1 MEHSQGEILKDEGGG
16 DISMEEI
23 EFMNVSVKIWVQVW
37 NYFERYGKIHTWQ
50 ARKMKIMAELR
61 MELFTGQK
69 WRCVV
74 QCGLGWRFGVGVTF
88 ERCIGLSVDVMIEL
102 GDMNKNGSIRIR

>member
-23 EFMNVSVKIWVQVW
+23 EFMNVSVKIWVQVR

-50 ARKMKIMAELR
+50 ENENNGRVEDGVIYGLEMEVCRSMWSR
-61 MELFTGQK
+61 MEI
-69 WRCVV
+69 W
-74 QCGLGWRFGVGVTF
+74 GWGYV
-88 ERCIGLSVDVMIEL
+88 
-102 GDMNKNGSIRIR
+102 